1 MIVIKS
7 LDNTRHA
14 YEMALRIAGS
24 QRTNLAFARAMN
36 RGVTT
41 TRKQISR
48 ALARQSS
55 IKSPIVNERVKLKK
69 ATANNL
75 QTVFYGHGSG
85 IRLDK
90 FTASRFK
97 AGVKATIWAQKR
109 LVPASEPS
117 RGFKHKGRFLMRTTK
132 ARLPIKGLFGPSI
145 GKELPKDQSL
155 EAFNAATPQVA
166 ERAMH
171 ELKQILKLL

>member
-7 LDNTRHA
+7 LDNTRHN

-36 RGVTT
+36 RDLPRTK
-41 TRKQISR
+41 KQVSQ

-55 IKSPIVNERVKLKK
+55 IKRPIVNDRVKLKR
-69 ATANNL
+69 ATAGNL
-75 QTVFYGHGSG
+75 QTVIYGYGSG
-85 IRLDK
+85 LRLDK
-90 FTASRFK
+90 FTASRPK
-97 AGVKATIWAQKR
+97 AGVKATIWAQRR
-109 LVPASEPS
+109 LVPASDPS
-117 RGFKHKGRFLMRTTK
+117 RGFKRNGRFMMRTTK
-132 ARLPIKGLFGPSI
+132 ARFPIKGLFGPSI